1 MTKEDQILEILHEHT
16 KLLNTCIH
24 TLDEHT
30 KTLDEHTRILDEHTK
45 TLNEHTQILNEH
57 SKKIA
62 ELSEKVNQLS
72 EMVTEHTYILLD
84 HSERIDKL
92 AKKLCALE
100 EKVDSMHQ
108 TLILLEVDFSDK
120 STVLFDGHTIH
131 QEHLKRN
138 EKDIQDLQ
146 KTTHSHSSRLISLEI
161 NSREYKKQLEHLSS
175 SK

>member
-16 KLLNTCIH
+16 KLLNVCVH
-24 TLDEHT
+24 TLDEHSRI
-30 KTLDEHTRILDEHTK
+30 LNEHTRALDEHTK
-45 TLNEHTQILNEH
+45 TLNEHKKILNEH

-62 ELSEKVNQLS
+62 ELS

-92 AKKLCALE
+92 TKRFSALE

-120 STVLFDGHTIH
+120 STILFDGHTMY
-131 QEHLKRN
+131 QEHF
-138 EKDIQDLQ
+138 EKNDKHIEGLQ
-146 KTTHSHSSRLISLEI
+146 ETARDHSNRLISLEI
-161 NSREYKKQLEHLSS
+161 NSKKHTKQLERLSS
-175 SK
+175 K

>member
-16 KLLNTCIH
+16 KLLNVCVH
-24 TLDEHT
+24 TLDEHS
-30 KTLDEHTRILDEHTK
+30 R
-45 TLNEHTQILNEH
+45 ILNEH

-62 ELSEKVNQLS
+62 ELSETVTQLSEKVNQLS

-92 AKKLCALE
+92 TKRFSALE

-120 STVLFDGHTIH
+120 STILFDGHTMH
-131 QEHLKRN
+131 QEHF
-138 EKDIQDLQ
+138 EKNDKHIEGLQ
-146 KTTHSHSSRLISLEI
+146 ETARDHSNRLISLEI
-161 NSREYKKQLEHLSS
+161 NSKKHTKQLERLSS
-175 SK
+175 K